1 MNYIRNDAILK
12 DIGNNIRENRIKLN
26 LSQMKLADL
35 AMVHRNYISSIENG
49 RRNPTILILLN
60 IADALGI
67 DIIEL
72 IK

>member
-1 MNYIRNDAILK
+1 MNPTRNDTILK
-12 DIGNNIRENRIKLN
+12 DIGNNIRKNRIKLN
-26 LSQMKLADL
+26 LSQMKLADR

-49 RRNPTILILLN
+49 RRNPTILILLD
-60 IADALGI
+60 ISYALGI